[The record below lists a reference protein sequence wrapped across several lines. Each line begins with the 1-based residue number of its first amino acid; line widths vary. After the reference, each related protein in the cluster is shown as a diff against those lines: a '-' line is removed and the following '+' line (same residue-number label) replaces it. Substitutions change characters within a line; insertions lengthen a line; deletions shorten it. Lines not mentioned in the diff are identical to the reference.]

1 MNGNCKVSISYYFKI
16 LIKNKVCL
24 MNFKPANIPS
34 NDALRVKAVQRT
46 GVLDEHNE
54 ELYQI
59 YCFLAKEI
67 TGCPVSWT
75 GVIDSEKQFV
85 LARDGF
91 PDEVPMEMPRD
102 QTLCQFAIEKTEP
115 LIINDMTIDYRF
127 KNHPAVVDFG
137 VKFYAAFP
145 VTTSDGYTLG
155 TLCVSDNRVRRLTK
169 NKIKLLKGL
178 ASKLSYQL
186 EVQVNQR
193 KGTAESVINILNKL
207 TGNFNN
213 LQIKEAIS
221 ILKFLIK
228 EQISKD
234 DEDLL
239 IQFGIAHKKNDVL
252 ELSSQ
257 GKNLKSELNLN
268 IGTLKRIKNLS
279 SDNEQLMNMLDQ
291 IKG

>member
-1 MNGNCKVSISYYFKI
+1 
-16 LIKNKVCL
+16 
-24 MNFKPANIPS
+24 MNFKPANIPV
-34 NDALRVKAVQRT
+34 NDAQRVKAVKRT
-46 GVLDEHNE
+46 GVLDESKT
-54 ELYQI
+54 ELYDI

-91 PDEVPMEMPRD
+91 PDGVPMEMPRD

-115 LIINDMTIDYRF
+115 LIINNMTIDYRF

-207 TGNFNN
+207 IGNFKN
-213 LQIKEAIS
+213 LQIIEAIS
-221 ILKFLIK
+221 ILKFIIN
-228 EQISKD
+228 EQISRE
-234 DEDLL
+234 DEELL
-239 IQFGIAHKKNDVL
+239 MQFGIAYKKNGIL
-252 ELSSQ
+252 ELTSQ

>member
-1 MNGNCKVSISYYFKI
+1 
-16 LIKNKVCL
+16 

-46 GVLDEHNE
+46 GVLDESKE
-54 ELYQI
+54 ELYDI

-75 GVIDSEKQFV
+75 GVIDNEKQFV

-91 PDEVPMEMPRD
+91 PDEVPMEMPRE

-207 TGNFNN
+207 IGNFKN
-213 LQIKEAIS
+213 LQIIEAIT
-221 ILKFLIK
+221 ILKFIIN
-228 EQISKD
+228 EQISRE
-234 DEDLL
+234 DEELL
-239 IQFGIAHKKNDVL
+239 MQFGIAYKKNDIL
-252 ELSSQ
+252 ELTSQ

>member
-1 MNGNCKVSISYYFKI
+1 MK
-16 LIKNKVCL
+16 
-24 MNFKPANIPS
+24 FKPADIPS
-34 NDALRVKAVQRT
+34 NDNQRVKAVQRT
-46 GVLDEHNE
+46 GVLDENKT
-54 ELYQI
+54 ELYDI

-75 GVIDSEKQFV
+75 GVIDNEKQFM

-91 PDEVPMEMPRD
+91 PDEAPMEMPRN

-145 VTTSDGYTLG
+145 VVTSDGYTLG

-169 NKIKLLKGL
+169 NKIKLLIGL

-193 KGTAESVINILNKL
+193 KGTAETVINILNKL
-207 TGNFNN
+207 IGNYKN
-213 LQIKEAIS
+213 LQITEAII
-221 ILKFLIK
+221 ILKFIIN

-234 DEDLL
+234 DEEFL
-239 IQFGIAHKKNDVL
+239 IHSGITHKKNDVL
-252 ELSSQ
+252 ELSSE
-257 GKNLKSELNLN
+257 GKKLKTELNLN

-279 SDNEQLMNMLDQ
+279 SNNEQLMNMLDQ

>member
-1 MNGNCKVSISYYFKI
+1 MNI
-16 LIKNKVCL
+16 KVCQ

-46 GVLDEHNE
+46 GVLDESRE
-54 ELYQI
+54 ELYEI

-75 GVIDSEKQFV
+75 GVIDNEKQFV

-178 ASKLSYQL
+178 ALKLSYQL

-193 KGTAESVINILNKL
+193 KGTAEAVINILNKL
-207 TGNFNN
+207 IKNFKN
-213 LQIKEAIS
+213 LKIIEAIT
-221 ILKFLIK
+221 ILKFIIN
-228 EQISKD
+228 EQISRD
-234 DEDLL
+234 DEELL
-239 IQFGIAHKKNDVL
+239 VQFGIAHKKNDIL
-252 ELSSQ
+252 ELTSQ